1 MLALRSL
8 VRRATPAA
16 SKQIVR
22 AYSGNW
28 EYPKVE
34 GSVSDL
40 TTALTTIGA
49 RLSIPT
55 APLYFT
61 PLKLNHIVREM
72 KGKDELVQV
81 QKTLLLCDA
90 KMAYPPEFA
99 IGSFF
104 SSCIKLDAAH
114 VAIEFLRQ
122 AENVRFYVKN
132 QSFVRLAEHFDSLD
146 DQDTVDE
153 LVSIMKSKRVPMTYK
168 MYVFRVQN
176 AKKQGK
182 WDDAVALAK
191 EAANA
196 IQINSHLIIQLL
208 QDEKGNILKEHIP
221 LAKYL
226 ADKGDVYVNAQLAD
240 ILAGGDGKVQETKVE
255 ESRQSEN
262 ATTSDEEAMED
273 KDEHE

>member
-1 MLALRSL
+1 
-8 VRRATPAA
+8 
-16 SKQIVR
+16 
-22 AYSGNW
+22 
-28 EYPKVE
+28 
-34 GSVSDL
+34 
-40 TTALTTIGA
+40 
-49 RLSIPT
+49 
-55 APLYFT
+55 
-61 PLKLNHIVREM
+61 
-72 KGKDELVQV
+72 
-81 QKTLLLCDA
+81 
-90 KMAYPPEFA
+90 MAYPPEFA

-132 QSFVRLAEHFDSLD
+132 QSFVWLAEHFDSLD

-168 MYVFRVQN
+168 MYVFQ
-176 AKKQGK
+176 AGK
-182 WDDAVALAK
+182 MGRCNRARQRSCECDPNQLS
-191 EAANA
+191 
-196 IQINSHLIIQLL
+196 SHFQLL

-226 ADKGDVYVNAQLAD
+226 ADKGDVYVNAQLDD
-240 ILAGGDGKVQETKVE
+240 ILEGGDGKVQETKVE

>member
-1 MLALRSL
+1 
-8 VRRATPAA
+8 
-16 SKQIVR
+16 
-22 AYSGNW
+22 
-28 EYPKVE
+28 
-34 GSVSDL
+34 
-40 TTALTTIGA
+40 
-49 RLSIPT
+49 
-55 APLYFT
+55 
-61 PLKLNHIVREM
+61 M
-72 KGKDELVQV
+72 KGKDDLVQV

-122 AENVRFYVKN
+122 EEN
-132 QSFVRLAEHFDSLD
+132 SFVRLAEHFDSLD

-168 MYVFRVQN
+168 MYVFRAQN
-176 AKKQGK
+176 AKKKGK

-208 QDEKGNILKEHIP
+208 QDEKGNILKENIP

-262 ATTSDEEAMED
+262 ATTSDEEAIED

>member
-1 MLALRSL
+1 
-8 VRRATPAA
+8 
-16 SKQIVR
+16 
-22 AYSGNW
+22 
-28 EYPKVE
+28 
-34 GSVSDL
+34 
-40 TTALTTIGA
+40 
-49 RLSIPT
+49 
-55 APLYFT
+55 
-61 PLKLNHIVREM
+61 M

-90 KMAYPPEFA
+90 KMAYSPEFS

-104 SSCIKLDAAH
+104 SSSINLDAAH

-122 AENVRFYVKN
+122 AENNK
-132 QSFVRLAEHFDSLD
+132 SFVRMAEHFDSLD

-168 MYVFRVQN
+168 MY
-176 AKKQGK
+176 KQGK

-196 IQINSHLIIQLL
+196 IQINSYLIIQLL

-226 ADKGDVYVNAQLAD
+226 ADKGDVYVKAQLAN
-240 ILAGGDGKVQETKVE
+240 ILEEGDVKVQETKVE

>member
-1 MLALRSL
+1 
-8 VRRATPAA
+8 
-16 SKQIVR
+16 
-22 AYSGNW
+22 
-28 EYPKVE
+28 
-34 GSVSDL
+34 
-40 TTALTTIGA
+40 
-49 RLSIPT
+49 
-55 APLYFT
+55 
-61 PLKLNHIVREM
+61 
-72 KGKDELVQV
+72 
-81 QKTLLLCDA
+81 
-90 KMAYPPEFA
+90 MAYPPEFA

-114 VAIEFLRQ
+114 VAIEVLRQ

-182 WDDAVALAK
+182 WDDAVTLAK

-208 QDEKGNILKEHIP
+208 QDEKGNILKEHVSGRREES
-221 LAKYL
+221 KYL
-226 ADKGDVYVNAQLAD
+226 ADKGDVNVNAQLAD

-262 ATTSDEEAMED
+262 ATTLDEEAMED

>member
-1 MLALRSL
+1 
-8 VRRATPAA
+8 
-16 SKQIVR
+16 
-22 AYSGNW
+22 
-28 EYPKVE
+28 
-34 GSVSDL
+34 
-40 TTALTTIGA
+40 
-49 RLSIPT
+49 
-55 APLYFT
+55 
-61 PLKLNHIVREM
+61 M

-81 QKTLLLCDA
+81 QKTLLLCDD

-99 IGSFF
+99 IGRFF

-122 AENVRFYVKN
+122 AENFCAAGRTF
-132 QSFVRLAEHFDSLD
+132 ASLD

-168 MYVFRVQN
+168 ITN

-191 EAANA
+191 EDANA

-226 ADKGDVYVNAQLAD
+226 ADKGDVYVNAQLVD

-255 ESRQSEN
+255 
-262 ATTSDEEAMED
+262 
-273 KDEHE
+273 

>member
-1 MLALRSL
+1 
-8 VRRATPAA
+8 
-16 SKQIVR
+16 
-22 AYSGNW
+22 
-28 EYPKVE
+28 
-34 GSVSDL
+34 
-40 TTALTTIGA
+40 
-49 RLSIPT
+49 
-55 APLYFT
+55 
-61 PLKLNHIVREM
+61 M
-72 KGKDELVQV
+72 KGKYELVQV

-90 KMAYPPEFA
+90 KMAYPPEFG

-104 SSCIKLDAAH
+104 SSFIKLDAAH

-122 AENVRFYVKN
+122 EENVRFYVKN
-132 QSFVRLAEHFDSLD
+132 QSFVRLAENFDSLD

-153 LVSIMKSKRVPMTYK
+153 LQARAHYK
-168 MYVFRVQN
+168 QDVCFSCTKFQE
-176 AKKQGK
+176 AGK

-208 QDEKGNILKEHIP
+208 QDEKGNILKDHIP

-226 ADKGDVYVNAQLAD
+226 ADKGEVYVNAQLAD
-240 ILAGGDGKVQETKVE
+240 ILAGGDGKLQETKVE